1 MNPSLASVEDGG
13 VVVKNK
19 MIRNEELIRDKLKFY
34 KDRGDS
40 VHLTLIPDYMSDRP
54 FRNGEVVKI
63 NEDNIEF
70 DDEKLG
76 TILIY
81 LHQIRG
87 VMKREAKR

>member
-1 MNPSLASVEDGG
+1 MT
-13 VVVKNK
+13 K
-19 MIRNEELIRDKLKFY
+19 RNEEIIRDELQFY

-40 VHLTLIPDYMSDRP
+40 IHITLFPDYMSDRP
-54 FRNGEVVKI
+54 FRNGKIVKI

-81 LHQIRG
+81 LQEII
-87 VMKREAKR
+87 VVLKREEKR